1 MSNVVAFTG
10 GKRCADC
17 EEQISPKR
25 LAAKPDARLCTPC
38 QQERDM
44 TLAKAVNM
52 AHSGG
57 RESVRTK
64 RSTITIE
71 W

>member
-1 MSNVVAFTG
+1 MTNILSFTG
-10 GKRCADC
+10 GKRCAECD
-17 EEQISPKR
+17 EQISPKR
-25 LAAKPDARLCTPC
+25 LAAQPDARLCTAC

-44 TLAKAVNM
+44 VRAKAVSM

-64 RSTITIE
+64 RSTITIA